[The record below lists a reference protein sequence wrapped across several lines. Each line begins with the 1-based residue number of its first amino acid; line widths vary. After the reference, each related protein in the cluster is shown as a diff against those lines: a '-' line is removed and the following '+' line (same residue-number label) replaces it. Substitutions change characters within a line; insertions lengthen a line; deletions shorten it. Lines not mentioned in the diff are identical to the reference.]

1 MNNVVRLAIVDP
13 NDATRGTL
21 KSMLLGIDAVWLEAE
36 CSRYE
41 FFSDVLEQTKPEIA
55 LVAIDSDPD
64 KALLLLSQISQQI
77 PGCAI
82 LVVSASQE
90 GSLILQAMRN
100 GAREFLNFPIQLE
113 DFMAAL
119 DRIQQTIHKSGKEGG
134 RSKASQVITVCGASG
149 GVGCT
154 ALAINLACVLA
165 RNPSHSVAV
174 MDLDLAL
181 GDADVWLDIIPDYT
195 ILDVAENIS
204 RLDYSLLKRSLTMH
218 ECGAFLLPRP
228 VQMLNENVISPDSL
242 KRVVTLLKAT
252 FTHLVIDVSKTYS
265 PLDLAAMK
273 LSDQVLLVSQLDLP
287 CLRNVVRL
295 IQFLDEH
302 EDIKDKLR
310 IVVNRMGLEETQI
323 SLNKALETIGREVF
337 WQVPNDYPNMV
348 EARNNGIPLIT
359 EAPKAKLTRAIEQLA
374 DAVDASFRAG
384 GQGDAAG
391 KGKKGK
397 SLFGFLGSGTK

>member
-13 NDATRGTL
+13 NDATRGSL

-41 FFSDVLEQTKPEIA
+41 FFSDVLEQTQPEIA

-64 KALLLLSQISQQI
+64 KALLLLAQVSQQL
-77 PGCAI
+77 PGCAL
-82 LVVSASQE
+82 LVVSSSQE

-100 GAREFLNFPIQLE
+100 GAREFLNYPIQLD

-119 DRIQQTIHKSGKEGG
+119 DRIQQTIYKSGREGG
-134 RSKASQVITVCGASG
+134 ARTSQVITIAGASG

-165 RNPSHSVAV
+165 QNQKNSVAV

-195 ILDVAENIS
+195 ILDVAENIT

-218 ECGAFLLPRP
+218 DCGAFLLPRP
-228 VQMLNENVISPDSL
+228 VQMVGDDVVSPESL

-252 FTHLVIDVSKTYS
+252 FTHLVIDISKSYTA
-265 PLDLAAMK
+265 LDLAAMQ
-273 LSDQVLLVSQLDLP
+273 LSDHVLLVSQLDLP

-295 IQFLDEH
+295 IQYLEEQD
-302 EDIKDKLR
+302 DIKDKLK
-310 IVVNRMGLEETQI
+310 IVVNRIGLEDTQI

-337 WQVPNDYPNMV
+337 WQVPNDYANMV
-348 EARNNGIPLIT
+348 ESRNNGIPLIV
-359 EAPKAKLTRAIEQLA
+359 EAPKAKVTRSLEQLA
-374 DAVDASFRAG
+374 EAIDSSFTAAKSDAG
-384 GQGDAAG
+384 G
-391 KGKKGK
+391 KGRKAKG
-397 SLFGFLGSGTK
+397 LFSFLGSGAR